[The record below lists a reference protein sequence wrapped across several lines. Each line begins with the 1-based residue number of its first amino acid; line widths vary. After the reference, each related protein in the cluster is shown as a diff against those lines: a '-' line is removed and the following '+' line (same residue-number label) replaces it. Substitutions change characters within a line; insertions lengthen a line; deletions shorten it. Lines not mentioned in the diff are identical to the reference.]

1 MLILQK
7 GQQNELVLNINN
19 NSRKDFSGYTLTF
32 VHILSQE
39 EKTYLIDT
47 SNNSEY
53 GENDRYCEIVLNLQ
67 NPGQDLNYEGQYQLE
82 IFGNGIDKV
91 FTSMVRLIGTT
102 EKGNDYISYASP
114 DEDNSNYIYIQD

>member
-19 NSRKDFSGYTLTF
+19 NSRQDFSGYTLTF
-32 VHILSQE
+32 VHVLSQE
-39 EKTYLIDT
+39 EKTYIIST
-47 SNNSEY
+47 SNPAEY

-67 NPGQDLNYEGQYQLE
+67 NDDLNYEGQYQLQ
-82 IFGNGIDKV
+82 IFGNGTNLV

-102 EKGNDYISYASP
+102 EKGNDYISYVSP
-114 DEDNSNYIYIQD
+114 NEDNSNYIYIQD

>member
-1 MLILQK
+1 MCI
-7 GQQNELVLNINN
+7 
-19 NSRKDFSGYTLTF
+19 RDRF